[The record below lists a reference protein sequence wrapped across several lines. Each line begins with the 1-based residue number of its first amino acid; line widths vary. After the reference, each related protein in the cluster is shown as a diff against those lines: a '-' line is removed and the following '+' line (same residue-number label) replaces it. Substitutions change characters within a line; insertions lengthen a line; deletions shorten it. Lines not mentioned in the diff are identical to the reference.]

1 MEIENGMEIGAETTG
16 VEVELAEQ
24 DNMEVQSV
32 TATDPEEGAEEA
44 TQSIP
49 ENEDQETNTPEA
61 IPVDQL
67 FKCGSSLKQFLNMQL
82 NALQSIKQLILYD
95 QQYEEKH
102 PGELGELADT
112 TVLEEMISKQ
122 EAAFAGITR
131 LLERHQ
137 PRMDVLEAEAKA
149 SRQKAAAL
157 KTKRTPA
164 GTKAATSKPAPT
176 PKPEKPKKATAPA
189 IDDQAWGTLF

>member
-32 TATDPEEGAEEA
+32 TAADPEEVAEEVA
-44 TQSIP
+44 QNIP
-49 ENEDQETNTPEA
+49 EEEDQETDTPEA